1 VSLEVVGKGPDTAV
15 CGHFKFVLRHFLR
28 ATMGLVLSKTS
39 SEVPAY
45 SLLAKGDGYVV
56 RSYPSQVAAI
66 YTPRDPGLS
75 DPSQLASVGFCALA
89 GYYGM
94 TSAPAQIPAPGKAPG
109 LISLTASVLLGYP
122 ASSFVLTVDP
132 ACADK
137 EDNLEQMAFLLPAIY
152 KSVAEAPVPSNPSVS
167 LVQLP
172 ARTTAVISFSGN
184 PRPQVVREQAVL
196 LRELLAMDGIVVA
209 GDKPV
214 LGCSYPQ
221 FTIPWLKTNEVLLN
235 VDPVSIHPAA
245 IVTSVVTNA
254 PPTPA

>member
-1 VSLEVVGKGPDTAV
+1 LSSLL
-15 CGHFKFVLRHFLR
+15 FVPRHFLL
-28 ATMGLVLSKTS
+28 ATMGLVLSKS
-39 SEVPAY
+39 SPEVPAY

-66 YTPRDPGLS
+66 YTPRDPCTS
-75 DPSQLASVGFCALA
+75 APTQIASVGFRALA
-89 GYYGM
+89 SYYGM
-94 TSAPAQIPAPGKAPG
+94 TSAPAQMSAPGKAPE

-122 ASSFVLTVDP
+122 ASSFVLTADS

-137 EDNLEQMAFLLPAIY
+137 EDNLEQMAFLLPTIY

-196 LRELLAMDGIVVA
+196 LRELLAMDGIVAA

-214 LGCSYPQ
+214 LACSYPQ
-221 FTIPWLKTNEVLLN
+221 LTISWLKTNEVLLN
-235 VDPVSIHPAA
+235 VDPVSISPPAIA
-245 IVTSVVTNA
+245 TSAVTNA